1 MRGEGRGEERGGRRE
16 GGKEHTGQYRVL
28 RSIVLVEIGNAE
40 SVSFGPWLALEFVR
54 PWPLLFVACD
64 LLTSE

>member
-1 MRGEGRGEERGGRRE
+1 MRRGRDEGERGGER